1 MLSTFA
7 SLSVNSSEAFRR
19 PSRQALRCGSGGH
32 GNPVLLSTF
41 ATLSVNSAKH
51 QAIRSLSH
59 YYFPTWYAI
68 VFSIHTCAF
77 DLFQFARI
85 EVRR

>member
-32 GNPVLLSTF
+32 GNPQGDM
-41 ATLSVNSAKH
+41 ATLS
-51 QAIRSLSH
+51 
-59 YYFPTWYAI
+59 
-68 VFSIHTCAF
+68 C
-77 DLFQFARI
+77 
-85 EVRR
+85 